1 MSLQRMWIK
10 IKAFGNESYFW
21 LLAGEFTKHN
31 IDDGRRTANAHR
43 SISINIFRP
52 ISIPNQRFSKR
63 FQSKKNILRSKRYT
77 HTQTHAMIIPMCGKD
92 WKKSLWS
99 IDSRQKCLIPR
110 RAYSQLF
117 WLCVKSK
124 EWNGEKEFTLMSKH
138 KFIHQNDAIVQ
149 R

>member
-21 LLAGEFTKHN
+21 LLVGEFTKHN
-31 IDDGRRTANAHR
+31 IDDGRRTANAHF

-63 FQSKKNILRSKRYT
+63 FQSKKNILRSKRNT
-77 HTQTHAMIIPMCGKD
+77 HTQWSLRCVEFFL
-92 WKKSLWS
+92 KKLLWA
-99 IDSRQKCLIPR
+99 IDSWQNCLIPR
-110 RAYSQLF
+110 RESSQLF

-124 EWNGEKEFTLMSKH
+124 EWNGEKKFSLMSKH